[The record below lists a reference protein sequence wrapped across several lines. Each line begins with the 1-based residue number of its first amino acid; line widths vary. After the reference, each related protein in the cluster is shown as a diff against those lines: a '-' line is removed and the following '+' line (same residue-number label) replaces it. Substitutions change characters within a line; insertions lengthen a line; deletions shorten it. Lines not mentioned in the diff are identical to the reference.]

1 MTEQT
6 KEALRQIADITQQVE
21 NNLDNGAT
29 SQQLIKY
36 FYNVKEIIIRS
47 KISLQTINESK
58 M

>member
-36 FYNVKEIIIRS
+36 FYSVKEIIIRS

>member
-47 KISLQTINESK
+47 KISLQIINESK

>member
-21 NNLDNGAT
+21 NNLDNGANL
-29 SQQLIKY
+29 QQLIKY
-36 FYNVKEIIIRS
+36 FYSVKEIIIRS

>member
-21 NNLDNGAT
+21 NNLDNGAN

-36 FYNVKEIIIRS
+36 FYSVKEIIIRS

>member
-6 KEALRQIADITQQVE
+6 KEALRQIAEITQRVE
-21 NNLDNGAT
+21 NNLDNGAS

-36 FYNVKEIIIRS
+36 FYNVKEIIISS
-47 KISLQTINESK
+47 KINLQIINESK

>member
-21 NNLDNGAT
+21 NNLDNGAN

-36 FYNVKEIIIRS
+36 FYNVKEIIISS
-47 KISLQTINESK
+47 KINLQIINESK

>member
-21 NNLDNGAT
+21 NNLDHGGS

-36 FYNVKEIIIRS
+36 FYSVKEIIIRS
-47 KISLQTINESK
+47 KINLQTINESK

>member
-36 FYNVKEIIIRS
+36 FYNVKEIIISS
-47 KISLQTINESK
+47 KINLQIINESK